1 MQIFTGKNANR
12 SAIGVAVAAALMLIW
27 LSLGVGI
34 IGQDGDP
41 ANRMYFAVIA
51 VGIAGALLSRFQA
64 PGLARTLLAMALV
77 QTLIALFAIFT
88 GLGQP
93 WSGPLEL
100 LLLNG
105 FFVVMFGVAASLFQ
119 RSAGVT
125 ASATA

>member
-1 MQIFTGKNANR
+1 MTTHKTTFGLASGLSILA
-12 SAIGVAVAAALMLIW
+12 SVLLVW

-51 VGIAGALLSRFQA
+51 IGVAGSLLSRFQSV
-64 PGLARTLLAMALV
+64 GLARTLLAMALA
-77 QTLIALFAIFT
+77 QTLIALFAVFT

-100 LLLNG
+100 SLLNG
-105 FFVVMFGVAASLFQ
+105 FFVVMFAVAAWLFQ